1 MNLLD
6 KMLDEDCKSGYE
18 FVNGA
23 EDETYKIVGLYRKK
37 DNMTKFIFYDKTKM
51 TLNYVEMDYDLFK
64 KEAMEDLD
72 IKNSSMCLM

>member
-1 MNLLD
+1 MSLLD

-18 FVNGA
+18 FVNCA
-23 EDETYKIVGLYRKK
+23 EDEKYKIVGLYRKK

-64 KEAMEDLD
+64 KEATEDLD
-72 IKNSSMCLM
+72 IKNSYMCLM